1 MQSKSLNAFAHAV
14 FIIISILSFVPLFI
28 ALMISFSNE
37 QDIINF
43 GYRVIPMHFDFS
55 AYKLAFAQP
64 KAVLMAFGISIFQ
77 SVVSP
82 VLMIVLCGAFG
93 YALSQQNF
101 RYRKFCMYYI
111 LITMLFSGGLIPSY
125 IINTQ
130 YLHLGNTL
138 AIYIVLGLVSGWN
151 IILFRTFFSQIPAS
165 LIEAAKIDG
174 ANELNIFIRI
184 ILPMSKPIVGSL
196 YFTSLLG
203 KWNDFSISL
212 YYVTKPELYSLQYFL
227 QQVLNSSSFVKSI
240 YANSGVV
247 SNDVIP
253 VETLKFALAMIS
265 CFPVLLAFP
274 YLQKYFS
281 KGMAVGAVK
290 E

>member
-1 MQSKSLNAFAHAV
+1 MQSKSLNAFAHIV
-14 FIIISILSFVPLFI
+14 FIIITVLAIFPLFI

-37 QDIINF
+37 QDVVDF
-43 GYRVIPMHFDFS
+43 GYKVIPMHFDLS
-55 AYKLAFAQP
+55 AYKIVFAQP
-64 KAVLMAFGISIFQ
+64 KAILRAFGVSAFN
-77 SVVSP
+77 SVLSP
-82 VLMIVLCGAFG
+82 ALMIILCGSFG
-93 YALSQQNF
+93 YALSQPNF
-101 RYRKFCMYYI
+101 KYRKFCMHYI
-111 LITMLFSGGLIPSY
+111 LITMLFSGGLIPQY

-130 YLHLGNTL
+130 YLHLSNNL
-138 AIYIVLGLVSGWN
+138 AVYIVLGLVSGWN
-151 IILFRTFFSQIPAS
+151 IILFRTFFSQIPTS

-174 ANELNIFIRI
+174 ASEVNVLFRI

-203 KWNDFSISL
+203 KWNDFGTSL
-212 YYVTKPELYSLQYFL
+212 YYVTKPELYQLQYFL
-227 QQVLNSSSFVKSI
+227 QQILNNNSFIKST